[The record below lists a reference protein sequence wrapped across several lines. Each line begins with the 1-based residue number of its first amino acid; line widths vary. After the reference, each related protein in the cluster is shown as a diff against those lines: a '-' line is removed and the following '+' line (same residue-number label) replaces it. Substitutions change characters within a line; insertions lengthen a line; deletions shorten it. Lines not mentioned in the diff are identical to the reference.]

1 VLPLSLQSY
10 LIPANFAMI
19 IFYQVLK
26 SSRVSEPEKKNLKNN
41 SHGKASK
48 RVSSEESADSSD
60 KESDEE
66 EEVKPKKKKTGAEQK
81 MQNAEGSKKRGR
93 LVKETKVSAK
103 KRIKPSETVSEDN
116 NDMEDSGNVSEDN
129 DSPSSAEK
137 PLKVSLP
144 TPTHLLQEKKTK
156 KRTFV

>member
-1 VLPLSLQSY
+1 
-10 LIPANFAMI
+10 MI

-26 SSRVSEPEKKNLKNN
+26 SSRVSEPKKKNLKNN
-41 SHGKASK
+41 SHAKASK

-66 EEVKPKKKKTGAEQK
+66 EEVKPKKEKTGAERK

-93 LVKETKVSAK
+93 PEKEMKVSAK
-103 KRIKPSETVSEDN
+103 KRIKPSETVSEDNN

-137 PLKVSLP
+137 PLKVSP
-144 TPTHLLQEKKTK
+144 PHTHSPSARKKTK